1 MRILITGVSGQ
12 VGSALVPALKAIG
25 AVRVKMSKSDIRKN
39 KSRFRCSIDLRPRKF
54 PAGESENH
62 DITASLR
69 QIQSRS
75 VAELPPFQR
84 GVA

>member
-12 VGSALVPALKAIG
+12 VGSTLVPALKAIG

-54 PAGESENH
+54 PAGMS
-62 DITASLR
+62 AGGR
-69 QIQSRS
+69 SRHALPGS
-75 VAELPPFQR
+75 VAES
-84 GVA
+84 G